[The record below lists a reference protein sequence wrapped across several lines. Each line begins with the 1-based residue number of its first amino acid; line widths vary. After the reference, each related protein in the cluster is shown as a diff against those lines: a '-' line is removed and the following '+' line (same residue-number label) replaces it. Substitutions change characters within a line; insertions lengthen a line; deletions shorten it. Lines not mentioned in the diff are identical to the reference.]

1 LFTPSANPSLSF
13 PVTGNAL
20 ENCGCN
26 PIANRVAELTRRLAA
41 GDEEAFREFHAAYFD
56 RVYRFLL
63 VVTSGRAPE
72 AQEAVQQTF
81 IRVIRYIRVFES
93 EDVLWSWLKVVA
105 RSVARDGNRK
115 QQRYSALLERF
126 AQALTFFKPAQ
137 ESLEESLLAS
147 LLEEVLSDVPDR
159 DRDLLE
165 AKYVIGYTVKELSAK
180 LGLTEKAVESRLD
193 RVRCRVRTL
202 LLKRL
207 AAE

>member
-13 PVTGNAL
+13 PVTGNAV
-20 ENCGCN
+20 ENCDCN
-26 PIANRVAELTRRLAA
+26 PIVNRAAELTRRLAA

-63 VVTSGRAPE
+63 VVTSGRVPE

-126 AQALTFFKPAQ
+126 AQALTFFNPAQ
-137 ESLEESLLAS
+137 ESLEESLLAG

-165 AKYVIGYTVKELSAK
+165 AKYVIGHTVKELSAK
-180 LGLTEKAVESRLD
+180 LGLSEKAVESRLD
-193 RVRCRVRTL
+193 RVRCRVRAL